1 MKRTG
6 IVCPLVARWL
16 TEPELQAWDYLHDP
30 LKRDR
35 NAFDEWLM
43 REHIAALEALAF
55 ARERI
60 DILEAMT

>member
-1 MKRTG
+1 M
-6 IVCPLVARWL
+6 ARWL